1 MARVV
6 LTQPW
11 PRVRGL
17 QARLRELGHEALAVP
32 LSRVAELTDDP
43 RVRNSIARVAEFDW
57 VVFVSPAAI
66 AAAAGVV
73 HARWPATTGVAV
85 VGPGSLQAIVD
96 SGLPVDPSRVL
107 LPDGPPFDADALVA
121 TAPFSSPQGLRILV
135 LRGEGG
141 SERWIERLRA
151 GGALVQTCE
160 LYRREAIDP
169 PGASLAALRAML
181 DDGPAPVFVFTQ
193 VDAVA
198 RLEALLAG
206 ASLAA
211 PAHAAPALAI
221 HERIASALRRA
232 GWAEVRTI
240 APGER
245 ALAAALELAPDSSS
259 SHSV

>member
-17 QARLRELGHEALAVP
+17 LARLRELGHEVLAVP
-32 LSRVAELTDDP
+32 LSRVVDLADDP
-43 RVRNSIARVAEFDW
+43 RVRGSMARVGDFDW

-73 HARWPATTGVAV
+73 HACWPATTRVAV

-96 SGLPVDPSRVL
+96 SGLPVEPSRVL

-121 TAPFSSPQGLRILV
+121 TAPLSSPRGLRILV

-141 SERWIERLRA
+141 SERWIQRLRT
-151 GGALVQTCE
+151 GGALVHTCE
-160 LYRREAIDP
+160 LYRREPIDP
-169 PGASLAALRAML
+169 TDASLAALRAMF
-181 DDGPAPVFVFTQ
+181 DDGPAPAFVFTQ
-193 VDAVA
+193 VEAVA

-221 HERIASALRRA
+221 HERIAAALRRA
-232 GWAEVRTI
+232 GWADVRTI

-259 SHSV
+259 SRSD

>member
-11 PRVRGL
+11 PRVRAL
-17 QARLRELGHEALAVP
+17 QARLRELGHDALAMP
-32 LSRVAELTDDP
+32 FSRVVELADDP
-43 RVRNSIARVAEFDW
+43 RVRGVIARLSEFDW
-57 VVFVSPAAI
+57 VVLVSPAAV
-66 AAAAGVV
+66 AAAAGV
-73 HARWPATTGVAV
+73 APADWPAGTGVAV

-107 LPDGPPFDADALVA
+107 LPGGPSFDADALVD
-121 TAPFSSPQGLRILV
+121 TAPLRSPRGLRILV

-141 SERWIERLRA
+141 SERWIERLRR

-160 LYRREAIDP
+160 LYRREPVEP
-169 PGASLAALRAML
+169 PDASLAALRAML

-198 RLEALLAG
+198 RLEALLAR

-211 PAHAAPALAI
+211 AAHAAPALAI
-221 HERIASALRRA
+221 HERIAAALRRA
-232 GWAEVRTI
+232 GWARVRTI
-240 APGER
+240 APGEP